1 MKTTQ
6 KPEAKEMVRALL
18 AVADAV
24 ADIVKAGGKLG
35 TPGGTLYAAL
45 MTHGCTLE
53 QFEMLM
59 KVLVDAGKLEKRG
72 QLYFAKEGK

>member
-1 MKTTQ
+1 MTSTQ
-6 KPEAKEMVRALL
+6 KPDAATVVKALL

-24 ADIVKAGGKLG
+24 VDIVKAGGKLG

-59 KVLVDAGKLEKRG
+59 SVLVSSGRLEKRG